1 MSSDSSQNGGPQSSG
16 EPAQPPPMS
25 LDRYAAIIDALGH
38 APSDLDETLASLGI
52 SEAEWDE
59 ADDYWQYR
67 MSEEDSD
74 EPSELLSRFVGSLEQ
89 LQQRHQGQSLD
100 FDDWLSVM
108 KSVQQG
114 CALMEILEARGLSL
128 AEFLS
133 AQTRLMKELPKN
145 PEWMAR
151 YQAVVVR
158 GEKA

>member
-1 MSSDSSQNGGPQSSG
+1 
-16 EPAQPPPMS
+16 MS

-67 MSEEDSD
+67 MSEEEDND

-89 LQQRHQGQSLD
+89 LQQRHQGQTLD
-100 FDDWLSVM
+100 FEGWLSVT
-108 KSVQQG
+108 KAVQQG
-114 CALMEILEARGLSL
+114 CALLEVLEARGISL
-128 AEFLS
+128 ADFLA
-133 AQTRLMKELPKN
+133 AQTRLMKELPRN

-151 YQAVVVR
+151 YQEVVVR
-158 GEKA
+158 SERP